1 MKLCEYIANFLKNK
15 NVKNVFG
22 VPGSWIMPLWQELDG
37 ILHLCTNEV
46 EASYMATGYG
56 KASKK
61 VGVVITTASP
71 GVTNSISGI
80 ASANID
86 SVPLIHISGSIPIV
100 KRGKGLFQEESKYN
114 RAFLPEELL
123 SPITKKCY
131 HPTNVFEAVFAINE
145 GWYLATNG
153 RYGSVHISLPIDI
166 QNEEVDQYISDFA
179 PKPCFFDNDNTVI
192 DKKDIQQP
200 LIIVGWGAHM
210 SSCGTEIFRLANLWG
225 APVLSTMKGMSAID
239 STDQWYLGCLGFR
252 YFKEINDFILQYK
265 PKNIWV
271 FGSSIGEKDF
281 SSDFFVACLGAQWHV
296 YSNENINLSRHQ
308 ISGEVCVT
316 NCMKIT
322 IQNLCHSEGCC
333 NNKESILLQIRECK
347 KLCKQNLIKKC
358 LPNDIMAMCIK
369 YICNNNS
376 IEQVIVADA
385 GNHYLDA
392 LAFIEPNG
400 DGNFYIDVG
409 LAAMGIG
416 ISETIGMA
424 YCDSLKKYVVITG
437 DGCTL
442 MDGNSMYNAAIDK
455 LPIIFVVFNNSCLG
469 RVREGQ
475 KTMGGYVASDLSGVD
490 FSLYGKALGI
500 KNSYSTYSYD
510 SFVELYRVCMAD
522 DLPALIEV
530 KTDKEEIPVLL
541 K

>member
-1 MKLCEYIANFLKNK
+1 MKLCEYIANFLKNQ
-15 NVKNVFG
+15 NVDTVFG
-22 VPGSWIMPLWQELDG
+22 VPGSWIMPLWQELGG

-86 SVPLIHISGSIPIV
+86 SVPLIHISGSIPIE

-123 SPITKKCY
+123 SSITKKCY
-131 HPTNVFEAVFAINE
+131 HPTNISEAVFAINE
-145 GWYLATNG
+145 GWYLATSG
-153 RYGSVHISLPIDI
+153 RCGSVHISLPIDI
-166 QNEEVDQYISDFA
+166 QNKEVEQYISDFVT
-179 PKPCFFDNDNTVI
+179 KPYSSDKKHVVVN
-192 DKKDIQQP
+192 KKDIQQP
-200 LIIVGWGAHM
+200 LIIIGWGAHM
-210 SSCGTEIFRLANLWG
+210 SSCSAEIFRLADLWG

-239 STDQWYLGCLGFR
+239 STNQWYLGCLGFR
-252 YFKEINDFILQYK
+252 YYKEINDFILQYK

-281 SSDFFVACLGAQWHV
+281 SSDFFEACLCAQWHV
-296 YSNENINLSRHQ
+296 YSNEMINLSRHQ
-308 ISGEVCVT
+308 ISGEVYVT
-316 NCMKIT
+316 NCMKTT
-322 IQNLCHSEGCC
+322 IQNICHNEDCC
-333 NNKESILLQIRECK
+333 KNKDSLLLQIRECK
-347 KLCKQNLIKKC
+347 ELCKQNINKKC

-369 YICNNNS
+369 YICDNNS
-376 IEQVIVADA
+376 IEQVIVGDA

-392 LAFIEPNG
+392 LAFIEPKG

-424 YCDSLKKYVVITG
+424 YSDSSKRYIAITG

-475 KTMGGYVASDLSGVD
+475 KSMGNYVASDLSGVD

-500 KNSYSTYSYD
+500 KNSFSTYSYE
-510 SFVELYRVCMAD
+510 SFVELYRACTDD

-530 KTDKEEIPVLL
+530 KTAKEEIPVLL